1 MSTQP
6 DEQEAEKRLEDYSLL
21 DPQVHACPYEFFQRL
36 RNECPVYR
44 MPETG
49 TYMITRYEDIR
60 AIKRNPADF
69 TSNITVQERGKDR
82 IELMKEH
89 DAILAKYGWDNVQ
102 TLQRTDPPQHNRWR
116 QLIDRTFTA
125 SRVRE
130 LKPHI
135 DAMVHELIDE
145 WIDDGEC
152 EFVSQYAIPLPCKVI
167 AGQLGV
173 GDTDFWK
180 LKAWSDAML
189 EPASPTCPPEKV
201 TEHAH
206 SVVESQH
213 HFYKV
218 FEDRRKQPQNDIM
231 SALVNTDMGDEP
243 PLTMHELQNLMNQL
257 LTGGNETTTSA
268 ISHAMWNLLK
278 FPDQMARLREDQSWL
293 KNFVEET
300 LRFET
305 PVLGLARKTTRD
317 VEVSG
322 TPIPEGSMVVLTYA
336 AANRDEDKFD
346 DGEDFDV
353 TRKNAG
359 AHIAFGMGA
368 HFCPGAMLARQ
379 EILSTFEALLDRL
392 DKIEIARPLPDETH
406 QRSVFLH
413 QMKELPIKFTTR

>member
-1 MSTQP
+1 MSMRP
-6 DEQEAEKRLEDYSLL
+6 DGTTRSLDDYSLL
-21 DPQVHACPYEFFQRL
+21 DPKVHACPYEFFQRL
-36 RNECPVYR
+36 RSECPVYR

-49 TYMITRYEDIR
+49 TYLVTRYDDIR
-60 AIKRNPADF
+60 AIKRNYQDF
-69 TSNITVQERGKDR
+69 TSNITLQERGR
-82 IELMKEH
+82 REVHKEH
-89 DAILAKYGWDNVQ
+89 DRILQTYGWDNVQ
-102 TLQRTDPPQHNRWR
+102 TLQRTDPPAHARWR
-116 QLIDRTFTA
+116 NLIDRTFTA

-130 LKPHI
+130 MTPYI
-135 DAMVHELIDE
+135 DAMVAELIDS

-152 EFVSQYAIPLPCKVI
+152 EFVTQFAIPLPCKVI
-167 AGQLGV
+167 ADQLGV
-173 GDTDFWK
+173 DRDNFWK

-189 EPASPTCPPEKV
+189 EPGSPTCPDERV
-201 TEHAH
+201 IECAH
-206 SVVESQH
+206 LVVESQH
-213 HFYKV
+213 YFYKV
-218 FEDRRKQPQNDIM
+218 FEDRRREPKGDIM
-231 SALVNTDMGDEP
+231 SALVHTDMGGES

-268 ISHAMWNLLK
+268 ISHALWNLLK
-278 FPDQMARLREDQSWL
+278 FPEQMARLRADRSLL

-322 TPIPEGSMVVLTYA
+322 TTIPKDALVVLTYA

-346 DGEDFDV
+346 DGESFDV
-353 TRKNAG
+353 SRRNAG
-359 AHIAFGMGA
+359 AQIAFGMGA

-392 DKIEIARPLPDETH
+392 DDIQLARPLPEETH

-413 QMKELPIKFTTR
+413 QMKELPIRFRKR